1 MRRRRQLTRR
11 YRRCLGIGPERCD
24 LQAEIVRKEAGEDWV
39 AQWLRFSSE
48 PGERVPGLLV
58 RPAGARKPLPLI
70 LVLPGGHRTKD
81 LAIFGHE
88 QWPLPFA
95 VESPHHRFPVEKLG
109 NHEPL
114 PLTRLLS
121 HGFALMSIDCRVFGA
136 RAGPRPDSV
145 ADRAAFTAAS
155 HTQYHWLMRRAL
167 IDGRSVAAMEV
178 WDVIRTLDYLETRD
192 DIDPKRVG
200 VMGWSMGGNL
210 AWQTAIAEPRIKAVC
225 TGSCLITFEAA
236 LEHER
241 DAGWYAWIP
250 GVRRWT
256 SRQELFSLMAPRPL
270 LAFEGDSDFPPEGV
284 QPMLDEAREKYA
296 LLEAGDRFRSVWY
309 SGGHGAYLRDPATLE
324 EIGGWFA
331 RHLSRG
337 AEVP

>member
-1 MRRRRQLTRR
+1 MIGR
-11 YRRCLGIGPERCD
+11 YRRCLGIGLERCD
-24 LQAEIVRKEAGEDWV
+24 LQAEIVREAAAEDFT

-58 RPAGARKPLPLI
+58 RPAAARKPLPLI

-81 LAIFGHE
+81 LALFGHE
-88 QWPLPFA
+88 QWPLP
-95 VESPHHRFPVEKLG
+95 VDIESPHHRFPVEKLG
-109 NHEPL
+109 NYEPL
-114 PLTRLLS
+114 PLTRLLA
-121 HGFALMSIDCRVFGA
+121 HGFALMSNDCRVFGA
-136 RAGPRPDSV
+136 RAGLRPDSA

-155 HTQYHWLMRRAL
+155 HAQYDWLMRRAL

-192 DIDPKRVG
+192 DIDLKRVG
-200 VMGWSMGGNL
+200 IMGWSMGGNL

-225 TGSCLITFEAA
+225 TGSCLITYEEALA
-236 LEHER
+236 HQR

-250 GVRRWT
+250 GVRGWT

-270 LAFEGDSDFPPEGV
+270 LAFEGDSDFPREGV

-296 LLEAGDRFRSVWY
+296 LLGAGDRFRCVWY
-309 SGGHGAYLRDPATLE
+309 SGGHAAYLRNPATLD
-324 EIGGWFA
+324 EIGSWFA
-331 RHLSRG
+331 RHLSRA
-337 AEVP
+337 AEAP